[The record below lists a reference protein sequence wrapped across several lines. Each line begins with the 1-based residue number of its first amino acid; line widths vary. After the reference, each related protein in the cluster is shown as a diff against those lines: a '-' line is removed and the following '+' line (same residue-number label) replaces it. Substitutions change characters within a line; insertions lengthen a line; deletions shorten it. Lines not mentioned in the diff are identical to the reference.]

1 MKASDYISA
10 TDLSKKTS
18 ATLNAFENG
27 QAEKLIVLKNNS
39 PKAVLLSMQAY
50 EELEEELENLR
61 LKLLASSR
69 LDSFEKE
76 KALSHEQ
83 MLQKFG

>member
-1 MKASDYISA
+1 MKTADYISA
-10 TDLSKKTS
+10 TNLSKKTS
-18 ATLNAFENG
+18 ATLDSFENG
-27 QAEKLIVLKNNS
+27 EAEKLIVMKNNS
-39 PKAVLLSMQAY
+39 PKAVLLSMEAY

-69 LDSFEKE
+69 LDSFNREE
-76 KALSHEQ
+76 ALPHEQ